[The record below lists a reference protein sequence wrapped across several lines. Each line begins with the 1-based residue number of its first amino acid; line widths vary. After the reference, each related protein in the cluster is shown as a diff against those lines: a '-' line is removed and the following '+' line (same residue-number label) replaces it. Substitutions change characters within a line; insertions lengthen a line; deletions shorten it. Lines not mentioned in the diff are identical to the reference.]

1 MSGLLT
7 RRRILVTG
15 GAKGIGL
22 ATVRRFVAEG
32 AHVVVLDRDAAALKV
47 LAQSLA
53 DRPVHVATAD
63 VTDSASVVTAVTTA
77 ADVLGGLDGVVN
89 AAGID
94 LVADLETMTL
104 ADWSRVLAV
113 NLTGPVIVMQAA
125 LPHLRAA
132 GGGTIV
138 NVSSGAGLSPLKHRT
153 AYCASKAGLQMASKA
168 VAMEAAEFGIRVN
181 TVCPGAVETELF
193 RSSIDHAPD
202 PQAAYE
208 AVRARYALQ
217 RIASPV
223 EIAAAILWLTSAE
236 SSYVTGTA
244 IAVDGGRT
252 FH

>member
-22 ATVRRFVAEG
+22 ATVQRFVDEG
-32 AHVVVLDRDAAALKV
+32 ANVVALDRDVAALAM
-47 LAQSLA
+47 LAQSPA
-53 DRPVHVATAD
+53 NHPIHVATAD
-63 VTDSASVVTAVTTA
+63 VTDSVSVATAVTFA
-77 ADVLGGLDGVVN
+77 ADVLGGIDGVVN

-94 LVADLETMTL
+94 LVADLEAMAL
-104 ADWSRVLAV
+104 ADWDRVLAV
-113 NLTGPVIVMQAA
+113 NLTGPVSVMQAA

-153 AYCASKAGLQMASKA
+153 AYCASKAGLQMASKV
-168 VAMEAAEFGIRVN
+168 VAMEAAAFGVRVN
-181 TVCPGAVETELF
+181 TICPGAVETELF
-193 RSSIDHAPD
+193 RSSVDHEPD

-217 RIASPV
+217 RIASPD

-236 SSYVTGTA
+236 SSYVTGTV